1 MTNSEILQRIVE
13 LKTQI
18 DEQTDLCSNIFKL
31 KTVDAK
37 SIRELITDTEVKIGQ
52 LKNYQAIIT
61 VRNINKIITYQGRQY
76 TALDL
81 IKLKEEILLRK
92 KLKQLLIN
100 TKSDQEEL
108 LQISLEAFQS
118 IQDYKK
124 SLGEI
129 HILLE
134 EFNNETFDIEEY

>member
-13 LKTQI
+13 LKTEI
-18 DEQTDLCSNIFKL
+18 NEQTDLCSNIFKL

-37 SIRELITDTEVKIGQ
+37 SINELIADTESKIEL
-52 LKNYQAIIT
+52 LKKYQAIIST
-61 VRNINKIITYQGRQY
+61 RNMNKILIFRDAQY
-76 TALDL
+76 IALDL
-81 IKLKEEILLRK
+81 IKLKEEILLKK
-92 KLKQLLIN
+92 KLKQVLIN

-129 HILLE
+129 HIILE